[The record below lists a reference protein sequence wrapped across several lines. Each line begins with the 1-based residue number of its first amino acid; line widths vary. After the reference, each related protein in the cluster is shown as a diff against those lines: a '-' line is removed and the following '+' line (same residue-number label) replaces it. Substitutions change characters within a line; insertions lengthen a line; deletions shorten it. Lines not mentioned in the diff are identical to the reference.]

1 MTISVRST
9 GAQATVP
16 TAPSKT
22 IAQLVTVA
30 INFKVTSASMIVLAL
45 ATGDIKMEFAR
56 NSATRSVGPAPTL
69 GMSASSAQTC
79 TREREETV

>member
-1 MTISVRST
+1 MVIVFKAGTVYLVALVR
-9 GAQATVP
+9 ATV
-16 TAPSKT
+16 
-22 IAQLVTVA
+22 IAG
-30 INFKVTSASMIVLAL
+30 MVLAL

-79 TREREETV
+79 TREREETA